1 MRAEEVSSAV
11 RPITIMIVADVRLYR
26 EGLATSLSSR
36 SNLRVVPSGDDPSA
50 TLDHIC
56 DVAPDVVLIDTST
69 RNSAEIVRALRLHTP
84 STKAIAFAVHEHEQE
99 IIAYAEAGAAG
110 YVTCDAS
117 FDQLISAIEGVAREE
132 LVCSPRI
139 ASTLFRR
146 LGTHGESDP
155 RSGDGALTH
164 RERQVL
170 SLIRDGLSNKEIA
183 QALNVAEATVK
194 NHVHNLLEKLRVA
207 NRTQA
212 AGRTPSSQT
221 RSVRLPTAAA
231 RTRSNG

>member
-1 MRAEEVSSAV
+1 VRVEEVPCDL

-26 EGLATSLSSR
+26 EGLAASLSSR
-36 SNLRVVPSGDDPSA
+36 SNLRVLPIGDDASSMLGRIA
-50 TLDHIC
+50 HA
-56 DVAPDVVLIDTST
+56 APDVVLVDTAA
-69 RNSAEIVRALRLHTP
+69 RNSVELVRALRERAP
-84 STKAIAFAVHEHEQE
+84 STKAIAFAVHEYEQE
-99 IIAYAEAGAAG
+99 IITYAEAGAAG

-117 FDQLISAIEGVAREE
+117 FDQLISAIESVAREE

-146 LGTHGESDP
+146 LGKLGET
-155 RSGDGALTH
+155 GASSTGTLTQ

-183 QALNVAEATVK
+183 QALNVAEPTVK
-194 NHVHNLLEKLRVA
+194 NHVHHLLEKLRVT

-212 AGRTPSSQT
+212 AGR
-221 RSVRLPTAAA
+221 RLPNQ
-231 RTRSNG
+231 RSLLPNT

>member
-1 MRAEEVSSAV
+1 MRVDEVPHDV
-11 RPITIMIVADVRLYR
+11 RPITVVIVADVRLYR
-26 EGLATSLSSR
+26 EGLAASLSSR
-36 SNLRVVPSGDDPSA
+36 SNLRVLPIGDDASS
-50 TLDHIC
+50 TLERIAA
-56 DVAPDVVLIDTST
+56 VAPDVVLIDTAT
-69 RNSAEIVRALRLHTP
+69 RNSVEIVRALRECAP
-84 STKAIAFAVHEHEQE
+84 STNVIAFAVHDHEQE
-99 IIAYAEAGAAG
+99 IITYAEAGAAG

-146 LGTHGESDP
+146 LGRHGATDS
-155 RSGDGALTH
+155 SAAAVTLTH

-170 SLIRDGLSNKEIA
+170 SLIRDGQSNKEIA

-194 NHVHNLLEKLRVA
+194 NHVHHLLEKLRVT

-212 AGRTPSSQT
+212 AGRRIPCHASL
-221 RSVRLPTAAA
+221 LPNT
-231 RTRSNG
+231 

>member
-1 MRAEEVSSAV
+1 VRAEEVSDV
-11 RPITIMIVADVRLYR
+11 RPIAIMIVSDVRLYR
-26 EGLATSLSSR
+26 EGLATSLCSR
-36 SNLRVVPSGDDPSA
+36 SNLRVVPIKDDASA

-56 DVAPDVVLIDTST
+56 DVAPDIVLIDTST
-69 RNSAEIVRALRLHTP
+69 RNSVEIVRALRLQTP

-99 IIAYAEAGAAG
+99 IITYAEAGAAG

-117 FDQLISAIEGVAREE
+117 FDQLIAAIEGVAREE

-146 LGTHGESDP
+146 LGTHGESDLQS
-155 RSGDGALTH
+155 RDGALTH

-183 QALNVAEATVK
+183 HTLNVAESTVK

-212 AGRTPSSQT
+212 AGRTPSLQA
-221 RSVRLPTAAA
+221 RCVRLPAAAA